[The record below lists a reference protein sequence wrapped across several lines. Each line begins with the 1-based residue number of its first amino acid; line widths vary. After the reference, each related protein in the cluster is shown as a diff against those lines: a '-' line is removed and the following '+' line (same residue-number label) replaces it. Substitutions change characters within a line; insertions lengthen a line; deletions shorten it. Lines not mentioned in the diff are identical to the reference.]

1 MPDAEYLSTSAKIN
15 VNENIFVAR
24 GRELVFDGF
33 TKVQKTSTKDEEML
47 PTLNEGEILILE
59 KINQEQKFTKPP
71 ARFSEAALVRELE
84 KKGIGRPSTYANIIS
99 TIQDRGYVEIQNKR
113 FFVKKIGHIVAERL
127 LESFNDI
134 MDYDFTANLENNL
147 DKVANGEAEWR
158 NVLDGFYKSF
168 QEDLLKCIGWA

>member
-71 ARFSEAALVRELE
+71 ARFS
-84 KKGIGRPSTYANIIS
+84 
-99 TIQDRGYVEIQNKR
+99 
-113 FFVKKIGHIVAERL
+113 
-127 LESFNDI
+127 
-134 MDYDFTANLENNL
+134 
-147 DKVANGEAEWR
+147 
-158 NVLDGFYKSF
+158 
-168 QEDLLKCIGWA
+168 

>member
-113 FFVKKIGHIVAERL
+113 FF
-127 LESFNDI
+127 
-134 MDYDFTANLENNL
+134 
-147 DKVANGEAEWR
+147 
-158 NVLDGFYKSF
+158 
-168 QEDLLKCIGWA
+168 